1 LGREG
6 NEIEMTHEMQAISDL
21 SNSGDSLE
29 RQSADIADPP
39 LNLHEYDA
47 AARAVLPAIVY
58 DYIARGAGDEV
69 TLRSNRLAFDRW
81 RLLPR
86 VLRCGTATL
95 STTVLDQPV
104 SMPILVAPMTSQ
116 RMAHPEGEL
125 ASARAAR
132 DAGTVFILSTGSS
145 YAIEDV
151 AKHAGTWWFQVY
163 FHSDR
168 AVTRELVQ
176 RAEAAGA
183 SALVPTVD
191 TPVLGRREA
200 DERNRFT
207 LPEGVTFANFEPPYH
222 VTPLAASGS
231 SMARFVAMALQ
242 PTLDWTDLEWLMSTS
257 SLPVIPKGILSPEDA
272 RIAIE
277 VGARALIVS
286 NHGGRQLDDV
296 VATLD
301 ALPAVAHIAAGNAEV
316 LVDGGIRRGTD
327 VLKAMAL
334 GARAVLL
341 GRPVYWGL
349 AVGGEAGV
357 ERVLQLIR
365 AELELDL
372 KLSGCTTVD
381 DISRSLIVPTGPL
394 AGLDSAL
401 VVAPTPKAS
410 EPNRAITPEHELT
423 AP

>member
-1 LGREG
+1 
-6 NEIEMTHEMQAISDL
+6 MTNGTQPVADPSSPSTSTQRHL
-21 SNSGDSLE
+21 
-29 RQSADIADPP
+29 ADIVDAP
-39 LNLHEYDA
+39 LNLHEYKA
-47 AARAVLPAIVY
+47 AARAALPTMVY
-58 DYIARGAGDEV
+58 DYIARGAADEV
-69 TLRSNRLAFDRW
+69 TLRNNRLAFDRW

-86 VLRCGTATL
+86 VLRGGIPAIG
-95 STTVLDQPV
+95 TTVLGQPV

-132 DAGTVFILSTGSS
+132 GADTIFILSTGSS

-151 AKHAGTWWFQVY
+151 AKHAGPWWFQVY
-163 FHSDR
+163 FHNDR

-191 TPVLGRREA
+191 TPVVGRREA

-222 VTPLAASGS
+222 VTPQTTSGS
-231 SMARFVAMALQ
+231 SMARFVAMVLQ
-242 PTLDWTDLEWLMSTS
+242 PTLDWTDLEWLASIS
-257 SLPVIPKGILSPEDA
+257 SLPVIPKGIVSPEDA

-277 VGARALIVS
+277 NGARAVIVS

-301 ALPAVAHIAAGNAEV
+301 ALPAVAHIAAGKAEV

-349 AVGGEAGV
+349 AVAGESGV

-365 AELELDL
+365 AELELGFR
-372 KLSGCTTVD
+372 LSGCTTVD
-381 DISRSLIVPTGPL
+381 DISRSLVVPTRPL
-394 AGLDSAL
+394 A
-401 VVAPTPKAS
+401 
-410 EPNRAITPEHELT
+410 EL
-423 AP
+423 

>member
-1 LGREG
+1 MSTQSSEKTETRSPVSSSQE
-6 NEIEMTHEMQAISDL
+6 
-21 SNSGDSLE
+21 NSTDRRLPDVGDG
-29 RQSADIADPP
+29 P
-39 LNLHEYDA
+39 LNLHEYED
-47 AARAVLPAIVY
+47 AARAVLPTTVY
-58 DYIARGAGDEV
+58 DYIARGAADEV
-69 TLRSNRLAFDRW
+69 TLKGNCLAFDRW

-86 VLRCGTATL
+86 VLRGGTATL
-95 STTVLDQPV
+95 GTTVLGQPV

-132 DAGTVFILSTGSS
+132 GADTIFILSTGSS

-151 AKHAGTWWFQVY
+151 AKHAGPWWFQVY
-163 FHSDR
+163 FHNDR

-191 TPVLGRREA
+191 TPVVGRREA
-200 DERNRFT
+200 DERNPFT

-222 VTPLAASGS
+222 VTPQTTSGS
-231 SMARFVAMALQ
+231 SMARFVAMVLQ
-242 PTLDWTDLEWLMSTS
+242 PTLGWTDLEWLASIS
-257 SLPVIPKGILSPEDA
+257 SLPVIPKGIVSPEDA

-277 VGARALIVS
+277 NGARAVIVS

-301 ALPAVAHIAAGNAEV
+301 ALPAVAHIAAGKAEV

-341 GRPVYWGL
+341 GRPV
-349 AVGGEAGV
+349 
-357 ERVLQLIR
+357 
-365 AELELDL
+365 
-372 KLSGCTTVD
+372 
-381 DISRSLIVPTGPL
+381 
-394 AGLDSAL
+394 
-401 VVAPTPKAS
+401 
-410 EPNRAITPEHELT
+410 
-423 AP
+423 